1 MVERESVKTNFSLLG
16 GLGLA
21 LLGTTCCAL
30 PILLVT
36 LGMGSAV
43 ASLVSALPWLATLS
57 EYKAFTFSAT
67 ALILAYCF
75 LRLRQVDYC
84 ELADQRRL
92 KWQRALLLTSTGI
105 FLVSVFAAY
114 ALLPLTLWWDNSL

>member
-1 MVERESVKTNFSLLG
+1 MVDRESVKTNFSLLG